1 MKNNTKKT
9 VLVLSLSTIIFLLLS
24 LLYSLF
30 AQMDI
35 QNEYLIKSAF
45 LYNFSKYI
53 QWDQKHSTGP
63 FVIGVLGQS
72 EILGPLEGIAQ
83 KKKVAG
89 RSIEIKKYSKL
100 EDIQTCH
107 ILFVSTSDRKE
118 IERTLDDMR
127 NIKKSNILIVTDSE
141 GGAEKGAALNFIIA
155 GGKVRFELNDLAL
168 KRAGLEASSQL
179 KKIAVMIKEE

>member
-1 MKNNTKKT
+1 MC
-9 VLVLSLSTIIFLLLS
+9 VLTTAMLFLLLS
-24 LLYSLF
+24 FESTP
-30 AQMDI
+30 AQGSSG
-35 QNEYLIKSAF
+35 QEPALKAVF

-53 QWDQKHSTGP
+53 QWDQEHSTGP

-72 EILGPLEGIAQ
+72 QILGPLEGIAQ

-118 IERTLDDMR
+118 IEKTLDEMR
-127 NIKKSNILIVTDSE
+127 NIKQSNILIVTDSE
-141 GGAEKGAALNFIIA
+141 GGAKKGAALNFIVA

-179 KKIAVMIKEE
+179 KKMAVMIKEE